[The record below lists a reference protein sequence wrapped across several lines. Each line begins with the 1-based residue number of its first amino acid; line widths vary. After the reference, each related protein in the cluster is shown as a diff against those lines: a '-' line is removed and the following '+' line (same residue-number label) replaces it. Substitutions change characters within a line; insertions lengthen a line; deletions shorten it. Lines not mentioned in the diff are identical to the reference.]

1 MVGVIERFQ
10 SQSYSPNSVH
20 NKGFLRQVLKAG
32 VRSGCSIHFAF
43 LTLLKRWQAWVKQHR
58 TRAAVA
64 RSLSNHVQSHG
75 FALDFV
81 AASLKNF
88 RVTLQRGKNN
98 SFAAEPLECCFRLF
112 SSTNSPTYMFLP
124 PHCLGSLAGVILS
137 CHDWSLLCLTG
148 LGDDFIFDFTNLF
161 TLKTCWVS
169 QLCPGE
175 PREGPVASKLQVEV
189 HDAEPK
195 APETKAAMAVPAVP
209 AMPKPPTV
217 SCRDVHF
224 H

>member
-1 MVGVIERFQ
+1 MALL
-10 SQSYSPNSVH
+10 Y
-20 NKGFLRQVLKAG
+20 GFRSSIPQKLPRHFAAWKKQQF
-32 VRSGCSIHFAF
+32 RSGTTWVLLSSVFIHQFPYIYNIYCNY
-43 LTLLKRWQAWVKQHR
+43 LL
-58 TRAAVA
+58 
-64 RSLSNHVQSHG
+64 SLS
-75 FALDFV
+75 
-81 AASLKNF
+81 
-88 RVTLQRGKNN
+88 
-98 SFAAEPLECCFRLF
+98 
-112 SSTNSPTYMFLP
+112 

-148 LGDDFIFDFTNLF
+148 LGDDFMFDFTNLF

-209 AMPKPPTV
+209 KPPTV
-217 SCRDVHF
+217 SCREVHF
-224 H
+224 HWNSTKVACGSRAKVHFGQCFAI